1 MRTGK
6 CGYYKRVTAT
16 DTSTSLTITV
26 HDSDDAVGASADL
39 HSKMFTKTS
48 KAIPTSSD
56 PLDALDLP
64 FFQMGNTTSQLTLAN
79 RPPSSNLQLAL
90 TDLPGYPSQSA
101 LENVI
106 PLQDQAAQSDSDN
119 EKTMEDK
126 PGTMNPFQMM
136 HHVIP
141 SHAKSMAEAKAMAK
155 ASAKA
160 SSVRPVPK
168 AKTSSS
174 SKKRKQPDNADE
186 PVHVP
191 KILKLP
197 DTVDP
202 DGKVAV
208 SSGADDKIVSDFT
221 DDIQKLRKTVLSC
234 LRDTDS
240 AVNDALKTSQKDLS
254 NLLKKIRS
262 KSKSLK
268 RRNDNGVSI
277 LGSLEDMIA
286 ELSKV
291 HMICGQLLTTAADGA
306 IHTSLKEISDQDWHV
321 SSAMFKRSFR
331 CASLASLRVG
341 TWADFTGLQDQI
353 SFILGGT
360 NGIAFF
366 ELMVSDMIQRL
377 LKALPVKV
385 SCLGFVRRVFFFYAS
400 QKNI

>member
-1 MRTGK
+1 
-6 CGYYKRVTAT
+6 
-16 DTSTSLTITV
+16 
-26 HDSDDAVGASADL
+26 
-39 HSKMFTKTS
+39 
-48 KAIPTSSD
+48 
-56 PLDALDLP
+56 
-64 FFQMGNTTSQLTLAN
+64 
-79 RPPSSNLQLAL
+79 
-90 TDLPGYPSQSA
+90 
-101 LENVI
+101 
-106 PLQDQAAQSDSDN
+106 
-119 EKTMEDK
+119 MEDK
-126 PGTMNPFQMM
+126 TGQMNPFQMM

-160 SSVRPVPK
+160 SSVRPAAK

-174 SKKRKQPDNADE
+174 SKKRKQELDNGGE
-186 PVHVP
+186 PVQ

-197 DTVDP
+197 DTVDTA
-202 DGKVAV
+202 GKVAV

-221 DDIQKLRKTVLSC
+221 EEIETLRKNVLSC

-240 AVNDALKTSQKDLS
+240 AINDALKTSHKDLS

-268 RRNDNGVSI
+268 RRNDNGASI
-277 LGSLEDMIA
+277 LGSLEDMIT

-291 HMICGQLLTTAADGA
+291 YAICGQLLTTAADGA
-306 IHTSLKEISDQDWHV
+306 IHTTLKEISDHGWHV
-321 SSAMFKRSFR
+321 SAAMFKRGFR

-353 SFILGGT
+353 NAILGGT
-360 NGIAFF
+360 NGIACF

-385 SCLGFVRRVFFFYAS
+385 SCPGFVRCVFFFHALIS
-400 QKNI
+400 NFQKIHQLVSY